1 MTKIVFTYAATPL
14 GDGRHRVNLY
24 LKQFEPEFNDGIRS
38 ELKAQSDAAMIV
50 RDLVRVNAD
59 DAGDRLLSDGEPPTD
74 ALRICFF
81 ELLVGW
87 NRKEK
92 LPQYRFGEYQRLEW
106 EPKWTSI
113 AALMMEQRAYMMGVL
128 KKRVRHDLAEKN
140 AAKAKKREEF
150 LKSLENQQKGRQP

>member
-24 LKQFEPEFNDGIRS
+24 LKQHEPEFDNGIRA
-38 ELKAQSDAAMIV
+38 ELKAQEDAAMIV

-59 DAGDRLLSDGEPPTD
+59 DTGDRLLSDGEPPTD
-74 ALRICFF
+74 ALKICFF

-87 NRKEK
+87 NRKDK

-106 EPKWTSI
+106 ESKWTSI

>member
-24 LKQFEPEFNDGIRS
+24 LKQFEPEFDNGIRS
-38 ELKAQSDAAMIV
+38 ELKAQEDAAMIV

-59 DAGDRLLSDGEPPTD
+59 DTGDRLLSDGEPPAD
-74 ALRICFF
+74 ALKICFF

-87 NRKEK
+87 DRKNK
-92 LPQYRFGEYQRLEW
+92 LPKYRSGEYKRLEW
-106 EPKWTSI
+106 EPKWTRI

-140 AAKAKKREEF
+140 AEKAKKLEEF
-150 LKSLENQQKGRQP
+150 LKSLENQQKGQQP